1 MGKEE
6 EDVRAAGVF
15 LGGGGEGFWVFFAFF
30 FFFLQSVQRK
40 LNFDNQKKFLLP

>member
-15 LGGGGEGFWVFFAFF
+15 LGGEGFWVFFAFF